1 MSYNAGRGHYYWWQ
15 QLSGVSTPDTRF
27 FGGFAVYS
35 ASKPWGPWQ
44 TVYYNE
50 KWDVGPGDKA
60 DIPTKWMSGAD
71 MYLLFSG
78 DDYFSVRKGTLAP
91 GF

>member
-1 MSYNAGRGHYYWWQ
+1 M
-15 QLSGVSTPDTRF
+15 
-27 FGGFAVYS
+27 
-35 ASKPWGPWQ
+35 GPS
-44 TVYYNE
+44 
-50 KWDVGPGDKA
+50 DKA

>member
-1 MSYNAGRGHYYWWQ
+1 VGRG
-15 QLSGVSTPDTRF
+15 T
-27 FGGFAVYS
+27 
-35 ASKPWGPWQ
+35 
-44 TVYYNE
+44 
-50 KWDVGPGDKA
+50 GDKA
-60 DIPTKWMSGAD
+60 DFPTKWMNGAD